1 MGNSYSNRRTVN
13 SYFNSYLSGLRGYLS
28 NDDES
33 FSELDAE
40 ATREYLESLHSI
52 ENLDKMEAL
61 EKEFKKKTGRNL
73 KDFF

>member
-1 MGNSYSNRRTVN
+1 MQMTKDRIEQILEV
-13 SYFNSYLSGLRGYLS
+13 GYLS

-52 ENLDKMEAL
+52 ENLDEMEDD
-61 EKEFKKKTGRNL
+61 EVL
-73 KDFF
+73 KWN